1 MYNIRKLKRLFSTFG
16 LVICLFL
23 LIHINLPWMKAFFGS
38 NPHLILNN
46 ANRKSAVVKKLMEI
60 KNAHDVNADDQF
72 NPLKEVIGVPLRME
86 EMSFEEIQKSRW
98 INTQKYS
105 PNSLLDFVPPVPK
118 FSVYDV
124 VYQLK
129 NDIMQKYLAL
139 DKRKYENHS
148 IVILTPVHNSEND
161 LVQYVQ
167 LIRELDYPKH
177 KLSIVFGEDGSED
190 QTLQLGKDLCA
201 ELRREGF
208 HRAEIFH
215 FNITGQ
221 ITGDWNEIH
230 DQVQQYQR
238 RKHLARARNLL
249 LKAGLK
255 DEEYVLWI
263 DADVGVLPMDLIQQL
278 IFADKDVVAPCCL
291 YKKSEY
297 TNVYDKNTWRETVYS
312 LQEQKKLSKFQLV
325 LEGYGP
331 TIRLY
336 LPHLRG
342 EGRVVPLDGVGGCSL
357 LVKAKCHRQ
366 GLHFPEEIFQNHIE
380 TEGLAKLAKSKGF
393 GVYGMPFVEVY
404 HK

>member
-1 MYNIRKLKRLFSTFG
+1 ME
-16 LVICLFL
+16 
-23 LIHINLPWMKAFFGS
+23 
-38 NPHLILNN
+38 LNN
-46 ANRKSAVVKKLMEI
+46 GKDVTMKVLM
-60 KNAHDVNADDQF
+60 NAA
-72 NPLKEVIGVPLRME
+72 IGVPLRIE
-86 EMSFEEIQKSRW
+86 DMSYEEIQKSGW
-98 INTQKYS
+98 IDTEKYS
-105 PNSLLDFVPPVPK
+105 PDSELDFVPPVPK
-118 FSVYDV
+118 FSVHDI

-129 NDIMQKYLAL
+129 PKIMQKYLAL
-139 DKRKYENHS
+139 DRRKYENHS

-167 LIRELDYPKH
+167 LLSELDYPKH
-177 KLSIVFGEDGSED
+177 KISVVFGEDGSED
-190 QTLQLGKDLCA
+190 QTLKVGKFLCK
-201 ELRREGF
+201 ELRRQGF
-208 HRAEIFH
+208 KRAEIFH

-221 ITGDWNEIH
+221 IEGDWNDIH
-230 DQVQQYQR
+230 NQVLQYKR
-238 RKHLARARNLL
+238 RKHLAKARNLL

-263 DADVGVLPMDLIQQL
+263 DADVGVLPPDLIQQL
-278 IFADKDVVAPCCL
+278 IFANKDVVVPCCL
-291 YKKSEY
+291 YRKSQY
-297 TNVYDKNTWRETVYS
+297 TNVYDKNTWRETEYS
-312 LQEQKKLSKFQLV
+312 LQELKKLDKHQLV

-357 LVKAKCHRQ
+357 LVKAECHRQ
-366 GLHFPEEIFQNHIE
+366 GLHFPEEIFQYHIE

>member
-16 LVICLFL
+16 IVICLFL

-38 NPHLILNN
+38 NPPLIMNN

-60 KNAHDVNADDQF
+60 KNAHDVNADDLF

-86 EMSFEEIQKSRW
+86 EMSFKEIQKSRW

-278 IFADKDVVAPCCL
+278 IFAD
-291 YKKSEY
+291 
-297 TNVYDKNTWRETVYS
+297 
-312 LQEQKKLSKFQLV
+312 
-325 LEGYGP
+325 
-331 TIRLY
+331 
-336 LPHLRG
+336 
-342 EGRVVPLDGVGGCSL
+342 
-357 LVKAKCHRQ
+357 
-366 GLHFPEEIFQNHIE
+366 
-380 TEGLAKLAKSKGF
+380 
-393 GVYGMPFVEVY
+393 
-404 HK
+404 